1 MSQPVLLEELRREI
15 AALGPLP
22 RHVAIIMD
30 GNGRWARGRGRPRI
44 FGHQAGRKSVRECV
58 EGCRELGVE
67 VLTLY
72 TFSQENWHRPKAE
85 IHALMAFLEATLKEE
100 RAELKKHG
108 IRLGAIGRLTDLP
121 PPVRKAL
128 DETIEE
134 LSDGSGMLLN
144 LALSYGGRAEIVDA
158 AREIAR
164 EVSAGTLA
172 PETLDEATFARHLYT
187 ADLPDP
193 DLLIRTSGE
202 LRVSNFLLWQLAYA
216 EIYFTELYWPDFD
229 KEQLFKAVREYQRRD
244 RRFGRV
250 Q

>member
-1 MSQPVLLEELRREI
+1 MNQKALLEELRREI
-15 AALGPLP
+15 AELGSLP

-30 GNGRWARGRGRPRI
+30 GNGRWASDRGRPRI

-85 IHALMAFLEATLKEE
+85 VQALMAFLEGTLREE
-100 RAELKKHG
+100 REELKKFG
-108 IRLGAIGRLTDLP
+108 IRLGAIGRLADLP
-121 PPVRKAL
+121 GPVRAAL
-128 DETIEE
+128 DETIAY
-134 LSDGSGMLLN
+134 LADGRKMLLN

-158 AREIAR
+158 ARAAAGA
-164 EVSAGTLA
+164 VASGTLT
-172 PETLDEATFARHLYT
+172 PEALDEAAFARYLYT

-216 EIYFTELYWPDFD
+216 EIYFTDLYWPDFD
-229 KEQLFKAVREYQRRD
+229 QEQLFKAVREYQRRD

-250 Q
+250 R